1 MFILFFPQT
10 KSRKRKVSDP
20 VCPVCNESTADDI
33 NTHVELCLR
42 RNGGTSEAN
51 LANGNNTGTT
61 ESDDDMSIDVEAD
74 SFSEYEW
81 AGQTRIRASS
91 LLVGGYGAVGLGTT
105 IQNSSPGDED
115 EDLNVDEDDAQI
127 FGESQYSERD
137 VIILS
142 AATKK
147 EHTVNQY
154 IRQLVAGEDIR
165 PTSDD
170 RGDIP
175 HETTASPAPATTTHI
190 ASSSNNVPLSQDSKD
205 QIIESLKS
213 RIHEIESQ
221 RKTKRV
227 CLICMDEFKVPV
239 VSICCWHV
247 HCEECWLHSL
257 GARKLCPQC
266 NMITSPADLRK
277 IYL

>member
-1 MFILFFPQT
+1 M
-10 KSRKRKVSDP
+10 
-20 VCPVCNESTADDI
+20 CNESTSEDI
-33 NTHVELCLR
+33 NAHVELCLR
-42 RNGGTSEAN
+42 RNGGSSAGE
-51 LANGNNTGTT
+51 LSNGHNNNAT

-91 LLVGGYGAVGLGTT
+91 LLVGGYGATGLGTT
-105 IQNSSPGDED
+105 IQNSSPGDDD
-115 EDLNVDEDDAQI
+115 EDLNVDGDDGQI

-142 AATKK
+142 AATNK

-154 IRQLVAGEDIR
+154 LRQLVAGEDIR
-165 PTSDD
+165 STSDEQVT
-170 RGDIP
+170 P
-175 HETTASPAPATTTHI
+175 NETTSSPAPATFTKLS
-190 ASSSNNVPLSQDSKD
+190 ASPSNVQLTQDSKD

-221 RKTKRV
+221 RKNKSV
-227 CLICMDEFKVPV
+227 CLICMDEFRVPV

-247 HCEECWLHSL
+247 HCEECWLHTL

-266 NMITSPADLRK
+266 NMITSPGDLRK

>member
-1 MFILFFPQT
+1 M
-10 KSRKRKVSDP
+10 SDP
-20 VCPVCNESTADDI
+20 VCPVCNDTIADDI
-33 NTHVELCLR
+33 NTHVEHCLR
-42 RNGGTSEAN
+42 RNGATSET
-51 LANGNNTGTT
+51 NGHNAGMT

-91 LLVGGYGAVGLGTT
+91 LLVGGYGATGLGTT

-115 EDLNVDEDDAQI
+115 EDLNVDGDDAQI
-127 FGESQYSERD
+127 YGESQYSERD

-142 AATKK
+142 AATNK

-154 IRQLVAGEDIR
+154 LRQLVAGEDMR
-165 PTSDD
+165 PTS
-170 RGDIP
+170 GSS
-175 HETTASPAPATTTHI
+175 ETPIESNSSPAPAAMSTSNC
-190 ASSSNNVPLSQDSKD
+190 SSSANNVRLSQDSKD

-221 RKTKRV
+221 RKNKRV
-227 CLICMDEFKVPV
+227 CLICMDEFRVPV

-247 HCEECWLHSL
+247 HCEECWLHTL